1 MIQVCSQCGTRWN
14 VRDEQRVW
22 CPRCNG
28 TLLAPSTTSAPAPAA
43 TSADSGWRAGPRA
56 PQRLPSGYRWIAV
69 RPGPP
74 PPPRRRRRPLGPT
87 PRYAAIP
94 RWGLIDS
101 VESGGTGGGRTLREG
116 PSADRV
122 RTTFFVAAV
131 ALGVAALVHLVRYLL
146 LVINR
151 NTLLN
156 WLVADAAALLSV
168 LASLAAVAAVMTC
181 AAVLTRWLIARRAAA
196 FEHRG
201 RAEYRS
207 RRALWAGTLLP
218 PSGAMLLAITF
229 AVVLAT
235 SGRPTSW
242 ALMAACVVA
251 CSLPLLPAVWALVY
265 VIELART
272 EDHYS
277 RLRPV
282 IWGWWLLWLLSTMT
296 SVFATVTSGAQ
307 DSQGVANNTVAM
319 IVAYLLAM
327 MSVLVTARLFE
338 GFEAKP
344 VERPAHRWIPVEGES
359 DAPADQEDAADLSG
373 SPAAV
378 ELTGAE
384 PAA

>member
-1 MIQVCSQCGTRWN
+1 M
-14 VRDEQRVW
+14 
-22 CPRCNG
+22 
-28 TLLAPSTTSAPAPAA
+28 
-43 TSADSGWRAGPRA
+43 
-56 PQRLPSGYRWIAV
+56 
-69 RPGPP
+69 
-74 PPPRRRRRPLGPT
+74 
-87 PRYAAIP
+87 
-94 RWGLIDS
+94 
-101 VESGGTGGGRTLREG
+101 
-116 PSADRV
+116 
-122 RTTFFVAAV
+122 AAV

-168 LASLAAVAAVMTC
+168 LASLAAAAAVMAC

-201 RAEYRS
+201 RPDSRS

-218 PSGAMLLAITF
+218 PAGAMLLAITC

-235 SGRPTSW
+235 SGRSTSW
-242 ALMAACVVA
+242 ALMAACVLV
-251 CSLPLLPAVWALVY
+251 CSLPLLAAVWALVY

-272 EDHYS
+272 EDHYI

-282 IWGWWLLWLLSTMT
+282 IWVWWLLWLLSTMT

-307 DSQGVANNTVAM
+307 DSQGIANNTVAM
-319 IVAYLLAM
+319 IVAYLVALA
-327 MSVLVTARLFE
+327 SVLVTARLFE

-344 VERPAHRWIPVEGES
+344 VERPAHRWIPIEADS
-359 DAPADQEDAADLSG
+359 DVSADREDAADLSG

-378 ELTGAE
+378 ELAGAG